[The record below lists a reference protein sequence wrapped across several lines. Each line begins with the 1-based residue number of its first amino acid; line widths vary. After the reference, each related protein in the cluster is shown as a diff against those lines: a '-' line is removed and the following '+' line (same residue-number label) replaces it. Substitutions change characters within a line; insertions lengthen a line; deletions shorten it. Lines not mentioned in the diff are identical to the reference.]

1 LADVSKKLLDLMLD
15 DEIAVNEGKAEMK
28 ALDSRRKE
36 LEAHL
41 KSAEEPPPLLQ
52 PSMADLYRS
61 RVEELSAALQREET
75 RLEASEK
82 CVQRSIE
89 IRGLRWNFR
98 PPRR

>member
-1 LADVSKKLLDLMLD
+1 LTAAGDAIDLLH
-15 DEIAVNEGKAEMK
+15 AET
-28 ALDSRRKE
+28 E
-36 LEAHL
+36 
-41 KSAEEPPPLLQ
+41 LQ

-61 RVEELSAALQREET
+61 RVEELAAALQREET